1 MSYVCCMFCTCM
13 CMVVIFG
20 ILLCSKVAA
29 NISLVYICLGLI
41 AVFMQMKFVE
51 AILSNNT
58 TDDHCR
64 EFVTQKGLV
73 PLMNILSL
81 PNLPLD
87 FPTTHSCQA
96 VASVCKSI
104 LVCYLRS
111 WLCLRCHFVFNFD
124 LIGTRYYSSDT
135 IGCLLEWVFGLS
147 YPYTPVTP
155 RLRPYC
161 DCTATNFLTKSR

>member
-1 MSYVCCMFCTCM
+1 
-13 CMVVIFG
+13 
-20 ILLCSKVAA
+20 
-29 NISLVYICLGLI
+29 
-41 AVFMQMKFVE
+41 MKFVE

-104 LVCYLRS
+104 LVGYLLFLLYVS
-111 WLCLRCHFVFNFD
+111 LFFVKLHLPL
-124 LIGTRYYSSDT
+124 LI
-135 IGCLLEWVFGLS
+135 I
-147 YPYTPVTP
+147 
-155 RLRPYC
+155 
-161 DCTATNFLTKSR
+161 

>member
-1 MSYVCCMFCTCM
+1 
-13 CMVVIFG
+13 
-20 ILLCSKVAA
+20 
-29 NISLVYICLGLI
+29 
-41 AVFMQMKFVE
+41 MKFVE

-104 LVCYLRS
+104 LVRYLMFPLFS
-111 WLCLRCHFVFNFD
+111 ANFD
-124 LIGTRYYSSDT
+124 LVIVIVVVSGMHHDLAIAIVYSQ
-135 IGCLLEWVFGLS
+135 IC
-147 YPYTPVTP
+147 
-155 RLRPYC
+155 
-161 DCTATNFLTKSR
+161 

>member
-1 MSYVCCMFCTCM
+1 M
-13 CMVVIFG
+13 
-20 ILLCSKVAA
+20 ILVMLSNVNVAA
-29 NISLVYICLGLI
+29 EIIPTDAHRQLLVLI
-41 AVFMQMKFVE
+41 QMKFVE

-104 LVCYLRS
+104 LVCYLM
-111 WLCLRCHFVFNFD
+111 L
-124 LIGTRYYSSDT
+124 
-135 IGCLLEWVFGLS
+135 
-147 YPYTPVTP
+147 
-155 RLRPYC
+155 
-161 DCTATNFLTKSR
+161 

>member
-1 MSYVCCMFCTCM
+1 
-13 CMVVIFG
+13 VVHAIALQRQAFHNG
-20 ILLCSKVAA
+20 VLYKSSFLFVLAVIV
-29 NISLVYICLGLI
+29 GL
-41 AVFMQMKFVE
+41 MQMKFVE

-104 LVCYLRS
+104 LVS
-111 WLCLRCHFVFNFD
+111 
-124 LIGTRYYSSDT
+124 
-135 IGCLLEWVFGLS
+135 
-147 YPYTPVTP
+147 
-155 RLRPYC
+155 
-161 DCTATNFLTKSR
+161 

>member
-1 MSYVCCMFCTCM
+1 
-13 CMVVIFG
+13 
-20 ILLCSKVAA
+20 
-29 NISLVYICLGLI
+29 
-41 AVFMQMKFVE
+41 MQMKFVE

-104 LVCYLRS
+104 LVRYLMFQPNVMYHLYTSAQRNVFF
-111 WLCLRCHFVFNFD
+111 LFVRACVHPCVCPK
-124 LIGTRYYSSDT
+124 T
-135 IGCLLEWVFGLS
+135 
-147 YPYTPVTP
+147 
-155 RLRPYC
+155 
-161 DCTATNFLTKSR
+161 LT

>member
-1 MSYVCCMFCTCM
+1 M
-13 CMVVIFG
+13 
-20 ILLCSKVAA
+20 VAA
-29 NISLVYICLGLI
+29 HESTAFCLVLTALL
-41 AVFMQMKFVE
+41 MQMKFVE

-104 LVCYLRS
+104 LVRALFDVS
-111 WLCLRCHFVFNFD
+111 FLCKM
-124 LIGTRYYSSDT
+124 
-135 IGCLLEWVFGLS
+135 LS
-147 YPYTPVTP
+147 HSIKFSYHNLVV
-155 RLRPYC
+155 L
-161 DCTATNFLTKSR
+161 F